1 MSNTLP
7 EYPLYNNG
15 KDLNPNHLITLDNT
29 IQDMLDDHTRVFA
42 LRVDLHVPDCEL
54 INRCKLMSRFIGS
67 LKAQLKASERQRSKQ
82 GTRIYP
88 NTLRYVWAKEY
99 GTENGLEH
107 YHVLL
112 LFNKDTYNQLG
123 SFKSQSSLAGRIKKA
138 WNSALGDAVS
148 ETASH
153 VNYSDN
159 GSYYIDGNS
168 ADYEDELDDLMYRA
182 SYFCKNKTKVIS
194 ASRRSFGSS
203 PRIVRKR
210 AFS

>member
-67 LKAQLKASERQRSKQ
+67 LKAQLKASEGKRSKQ

-88 NTLRYVWAKEY
+88 NTLRYVWGKEY
-99 GTENGLEH
+99 GAKNELEH

-112 LFNKDTYNQLG
+112 LFNKDAYYKAGNYRTD
-123 SFKSQSSLAGRIKKA
+123 SSLKNKINKA
-138 WNSALGDAVS
+138 WISALGDAVS

-153 VNYSDN
+153 VHLPVR
-159 GSYYIDGNS
+159 GGYYIDGNS
-168 ADYEDELDDLMYRA
+168 ADYKKQLDEVMYRA
-182 SYFCKNKTKVIS
+182 SYFCKNETKVIS